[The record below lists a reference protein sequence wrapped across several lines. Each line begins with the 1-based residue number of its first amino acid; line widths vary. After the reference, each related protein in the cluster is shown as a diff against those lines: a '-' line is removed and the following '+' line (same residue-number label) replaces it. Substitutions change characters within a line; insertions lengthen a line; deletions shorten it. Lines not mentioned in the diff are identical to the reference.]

1 MERLTSTTSS
11 DFTEGGHT
19 ATRALSAPSEE
30 SSLHADLDDDRQDST
45 INSRCSQ
52 RLERLSSGERNALVE
67 SEGFVTEPCSLHEEH
82 AMNPTPTEIGEYKF
96 TYRKNHFAF
105 GTVLTDFAVVILP
118 LAILIFSIKIWCL
131 NGSVTSTTS
140 FAQWQSAITLL
151 GTIFPIL
158 FASVIGRLLSEL
170 ARWNLENGSS
180 MGLLEQLMGSRTV
193 GSTVQT
199 IIQLRT
205 ANIIAAILRMAKLQL
220 ESTEEDGEVSH
231 FDLFAPAEFNLGAGK
246 GGSRESPVAQ
256 GNFIGLLASLYT
268 TLVMAP
274 SAIKTDPMD
283 LWGNVKIPFLA
294 NDTGNN
300 WQNTSTDVSEIVY
313 SSLVGIPTILGQRE
327 GNHTFEIE
335 SSYIDLQCSKITR
348 CGPSTCEERPFKL
361 TEKFMLEYDPPNGT
375 WNGFGGYRKDSERH
389 TSWSIALDRF
399 VDRFWQQPWN
409 EFYSLNSPTIFFN
422 QTGVRA
428 GATHLL
434 IQIQFSPGSD
444 MVVPDS
450 AQAVCGVTQKVI
462 AQRKSTKDYPPK
474 DISQLSFPTTFRHI
488 SDQLPLAATRDGWVG
503 NSKYLSIYYTTDPL
517 FEKVGSGDKG
527 LGMNLADIDDNE
539 FGPRF
544 NQLLNTYVMLGQMKL
559 LVMSAGATQQATF
572 QPNVTT
578 NATIISEVE
587 IFEVS
592 KTWIVTAQIGVQITA
607 DAVKTYP
614 LENSEEW
621 FEEATKQQ
629 GTRLWMERQVDRGSK
644 MYMVV
649 GLATVINAT
658 FVQAASWEKQGD
670 VDIHAPVNLVLT
682 AAGVVVP
689 VVGEMLDSSVGTE
702 IGNSEGQ
709 TSSFVAKG
717 DNIDNLRLSNTQWFS
732 LDMRRDEEYDED
744 DVMDVRMEDLE
755 DDELEGTFTKRE
767 AEDGSTLIL
776 PD

>member
-1 MERLTSTTSS
+1 
-11 DFTEGGHT
+11 
-19 ATRALSAPSEE
+19 
-30 SSLHADLDDDRQDST
+30 
-45 INSRCSQ
+45 
-52 RLERLSSGERNALVE
+52 
-67 SEGFVTEPCSLHEEH
+67 
-82 AMNPTPTEIGEYKF
+82 
-96 TYRKNHFAF
+96 
-105 GTVLTDFAVVILP
+105 
-118 LAILIFSIKIWCL
+118 
-131 NGSVTSTTS
+131 
-140 FAQWQSAITLL
+140 
-151 GTIFPIL
+151 
-158 FASVIGRLLSEL
+158 
-170 ARWNLENGSS
+170 

-205 ANIIAAILRMAKLQL
+205 ANIIAVSLCCLWAFSPLGTQAILRMAKLQL
-220 ESTEEDGEVSH
+220 ESTEEDGEVSY

-300 WQNTSTDVSEIVY
+300 WQNTSTDLSEIVY

-348 CGPSTCEERPFKL
+348 CGPSTCEERPVKL

-409 EFYSLNSPTIFFN
+409 ESYSLNSPTIFFN

-428 GATHLL
+428 GATNLL

-450 AQAVCGVTQKVI
+450 AQAICGVTQKYVETRVHCSKAGSSSSRACRVI
-462 AQRKSTKDYPPK
+462 AQRKSTKDCPPK

-503 NSKYLSIYYTTDPL
+503 NSNDLSIYYTTDPL

-592 KTWIVTAQIGVQITA
+592 KTWIVFCLLSGGVLLVGGISSVVITHLTVAPDILGYVSTLVRNSQVDLPFRTNWLDGA
-607 DAVKTYP
+607 DLSQKLRKKRFRYGWT
-614 LENSEEW
+614 
-621 FEEATKQQ
+621 
-629 GTRLWMERQVDRGSK
+629 RQVVDGEPLIAIRHENETERVRDLVYDK
-644 MYMVV
+644 
-649 GLATVINAT
+649 
-658 FVQAASWEKQGD
+658 EK
-670 VDIHAPVNLVLT
+670 L
-682 AAGVVVP
+682 
-689 VVGEMLDSSVGTE
+689 
-702 IGNSEGQ
+702 
-709 TSSFVAKG
+709 
-717 DNIDNLRLSNTQWFS
+717 
-732 LDMRRDEEYDED
+732 
-744 DVMDVRMEDLE
+744 
-755 DDELEGTFTKRE
+755 
-767 AEDGSTLIL
+767 
-776 PD
+776 